1 MWFNAHFWTLCGQK
15 ILSEMNSVVRSS
27 FPFQR
32 YRTCEHVYIK
42 INARVNTAFCSG
54 LILLQGSWKKDMF
67 SSSLVPQHV
76 LLTLFLSI
84 LSEGQ
89 NSEVHN
95 ILFAKSG
102 YSCLMFVQHGC
113 VGVGWGQKAVSSWLK
128 HHDHAGP
135 TALRGCMDL
144 PRLWVIRWDANVM
157 GHGAGPRQMVPLMF
171 LQEGEILEP
180 QGNLWKIRS
189 NIHHLL
195 LGQCFLLIF

>member
-32 YRTCEHVYIK
+32 YRTCECVYIK

-67 SSSLVPQHV
+67 SSSLVPQHA

-89 NSEVHN
+89 NNEVHN
-95 ILFAKSG
+95 ILQNRATAAL
-102 YSCLMFVQHGC
+102 CLFNMAVPVWDEVKKLCLPGWNTMTMLVQLHWEGAWIC
-113 VGVGWGQKAVSSWLK
+113 LDFGW
-128 HHDHAGP
+128 
-135 TALRGCMDL
+135 
-144 PRLWVIRWDANVM
+144 
-157 GHGAGPRQMVPLMF
+157 
-171 LQEGEILEP
+171 
-180 QGNLWKIRS
+180 
-189 NIHHLL
+189 
-195 LGQCFLLIF
+195 